1 MSARYVTGAEAWLL
15 TALAFIILWVFWR
28 LLNLAADLI
37 GYGLRRADLNCQFR
51 RSLVLAETNIAYA
64 RLREDEAGW
73 AAVEAERAEW
83 DATLGDGLE
92 HDVRGEDAPSVREG
106 AGR

>member
-37 GYGLRRADLNCQFR
+37 GYGRCLRSKGAVHPRCPLH
-51 RSLVLAETNIAYA
+51 
-64 RLREDEAGW
+64 GW
-73 AAVEAERAEW
+73 ER
-83 DATLGDGLE
+83 
-92 HDVRGEDAPSVREG
+92 
-106 AGR
+106 

>member
-37 GYGLRRADLNCQFR
+37 GYGRCLC
-51 RSLVLAETNIAYA
+51 SK
-64 RLREDEAGW
+64 G
-73 AAVEAERAEW
+73 
-83 DATLGDGLE
+83 GGP
-92 HDVRGEDAPSVREG
+92 PSVPAARVG
-106 AGR
+106 AMSAAPFRCTGRDARNAQKGPDA